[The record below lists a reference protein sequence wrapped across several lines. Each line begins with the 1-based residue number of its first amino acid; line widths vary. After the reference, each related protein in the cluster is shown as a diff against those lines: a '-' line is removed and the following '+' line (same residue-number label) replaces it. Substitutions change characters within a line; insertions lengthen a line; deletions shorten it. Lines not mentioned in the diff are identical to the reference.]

1 MAQVIEVPNYGQVEF
16 PDDMTDEQIV
26 SAIKKTSMGYKPAM
40 SRTDK
45 MLKGVRDPIDA
56 GAQLLTKMLPD
67 SVANAGN
74 QLNNYLADKTGLV
87 SRLPEGGVSQ
97 QINEQEASY
106 QDQRTQSGEEGF
118 DGYRLLGNVVSPAN
132 LALASKL
139 PAAATLAGKVGT
151 GALGGG
157 ALAGLTQP
165 VVGDGDFLT
174 EKAKQV
180 GVGAITGGVTP
191 AFVGGVARV
200 VSPKA
205 SVNPNIQKLR
215 SEGVNPTIGQTLGG
229 GINKIEERMQSVPIL
244 GDMITRARGQANSQF
259 EKAAFNRSLKPIGQ
273 KLPEGLAGRE
283 AVDYVESTLGQSY
296 DDVLTRIGAITPDQQ
311 FNTKLSD
318 LKKLVSGKM
327 MPKAEKAKFL
337 SAVQDIKDTAKDG
350 VITSEAFKELESSLG
365 SQARKLGGSQNVYE
379 GKLAPAVKQLQQEL
393 RDMLQRQAGDAAD
406 ELRKVNTGYSNFKRV
421 QNAATK
427 LGADDGSFTPAQFQ
441 NAVRAM
447 DKSKDKAAFAKG
459 NALGQDLGDAGKSVL
474 SGKVPNSGTA
484 ERVMYGTGALAS
496 GALNPAIP
504 AGLLGGA
511 ALYTQPMQK
520 VLTSLVAKRP
530 ERAAELAE
538 FIRQNGNYVLPAT
551 GAVGAGLLN

>member
-67 SVANAGN
+67 SVVNAGN
-74 QLNNYLADKTGLV
+74 QFNNYLADKTGLV

>member
-97 QINEQEASY
+97 QISEQEASY

-504 AGLLGGA
+504 AGLLGGRQSLPS
-511 ALYTQPMQK
+511 LYGRTVIMYCQQ
-520 VLTSLVAKRP
+520 
-530 ERAAELAE
+530 RA
-538 FIRQNGNYVLPAT
+538 R
-551 GAVGAGLLN
+551 